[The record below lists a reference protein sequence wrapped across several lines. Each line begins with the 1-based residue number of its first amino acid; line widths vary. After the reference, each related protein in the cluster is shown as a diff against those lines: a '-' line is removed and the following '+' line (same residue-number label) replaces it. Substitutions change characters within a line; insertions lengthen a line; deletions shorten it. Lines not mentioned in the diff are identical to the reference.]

1 MIGVAKD
8 VNEYMQYKYKVG
20 DLVGRPLK
28 KHEVELTLDRYLEG
42 MSAEDCAKEI
52 KRKALL

>member
-8 VNEYMQYKYKVG
+8 IDAYMQYKYKVG

-28 KHEVELTLDRYLEG
+28 KEEVELTLDKYLEG
-42 MSAEDCAKEI
+42 MTAEDCAKFI
-52 KRKALL
+52 KRRALM